1 MAWFNNLKIKTK
13 LMLSFG
19 AVLVLVLASS
29 VFAIVQ
35 VNRINAGYYNVIN
48 HPVAA
53 RAAILETQSYIRGF
67 RRTVKSMAMHAP
79 TDNTAAIYSLR
90 DEGLGFFDIAMQ
102 SINDYER
109 IVRTNSHLSDV
120 QIDARIQLS
129 SQLRD
134 LLQAYFDDIFYPVL
148 GLSLAGNHGAAL
160 DLLVAYDQIIYD
172 LITMSYTLADTAT
185 NVIETET
192 YSTFERANRLL
203 WEITIMNVAIFLVA
217 FIIALIISQI
227 ISKPVK
233 RLASVA
239 NEIALGNVNVNAN
252 ISNIS
257 KCEIGMLTH
266 SMLEVVGSVKTLLTD
281 LEYSTSQYEQGFY
294 SYRLEPSKFNGAF
307 SKVAENSNA
316 LLESISKEDKAL
328 LGLLTSFSHGNFSA
342 TVPDFPNERYVY
354 TENMTS
360 LQSNLQNIVG
370 DINSLAEAAAAGDF
384 SIDINTTRYEGAWKG
399 IAESLNDLVKKIKEP
414 LYEIEHNV
422 VLMSKGDFSM
432 IEGDFKG
439 HFKATADA
447 CNLNN
452 SITFAI
458 IEEISDVLST
468 IAAGDL
474 TASVKLDY
482 LGSYTPIKTALLSI
496 LESLNSTIKD
506 VQSAV
511 DQVALG
517 AAQIS
522 TTAMHLADGAQKQTA
537 AIEELSSSIT
547 LIHEKATEASHDASL
562 AKDDVTYSQ
571 ELTAT
576 GLGAVN
582 SMKDIMRKLDES
594 AVDMSKIID
603 VISNI
608 AFQTNLLALNAAVEA
623 ARAGEH
629 GKGFAVVAEEV
640 RSLAGRSSASASETA
655 DIIEQDGK
663 IVEEGIASS
672 NEVVSSF
679 ENIAN
684 KIAKISELISHIA
697 DVSGEQ
703 LGSIS
708 IINDSI
714 SEIARVVTDTAATA
728 QESAASSQELSS
740 QSEML
745 KQRMAFFKLK

>member
-29 VFAIVQ
+29 LFSIIQ
-35 VNRINAGYYNVIN
+35 VNRINAEYNNVIN

-53 RAAILETQSYIRGF
+53 RDAILLTQSYIRGF
-67 RRTVKSMAMHAP
+67 RRTVTGIVMYAP
-79 TDNTAAIYSLR
+79 TDNTAAIHRLR
-90 DEGLGFFDIAMQ
+90 DEGLGFFDEAMQ
-102 SINDYER
+102 SLNDYER
-109 IVRTNSHLSDV
+109 TIRTDRRLSPV
-120 QIDARIQLS
+120 QIDERIQLS

-134 LLQAYFDDIFYPVL
+134 LLQTYFDDIFYPVL
-148 GLSLAGNHGAAL
+148 ELSLEGNHGAAL
-160 DLLVAYDQIIYD
+160 DLLVANDETINQ
-172 LITMSYTLADTAT
+172 LIATTFSLADTAANLLESQAGRAFEMT
-185 NVIETET
+185 NT
-192 YSTFERANRLL
+192 NL
-203 WEITIMNVAIFLVA
+203 WTMAATSVLIVFV
-217 FIIALIISQI
+217 ALILALVIAQV

-233 RLASVA
+233 RLVSIA
-239 NEIALGNVNVNAN
+239 NEVARGNVDINAN
-252 ISNIS
+252 RSNIS

-266 SMLEVVGSVKTLLTD
+266 SILEVVGSVKNLLTD
-281 LEYSTSQYEQGFY
+281 LEYSTSQHMQGFY

-307 SKVAENSNA
+307 SKVAENSNV

-328 LGLLTSFSHGNFSA
+328 LGLLTSFSQGNFST

-354 TENMTS
+354 TKNMTS
-360 LQSNLQNIVG
+360 LQDNLRNIVG
-370 DINSLAEAAAAGDF
+370 DISGLVEAAAAGDF
-384 SIDINTTRYEGAWKG
+384 SIDINTARYEGGWKE
-399 IAESLNDLVKKIKEP
+399 IADSLNDLVKKIKEP

-458 IEEISDVLST
+458 IEEISDVLSA

-496 LESLNSTIKD
+496 LESLNNTIKD

-522 TTAMHLADGAQKQTA
+522 TTAMHLAEGAQKQTA

-547 LIHEKATEASHDASL
+547 LIHEKATEASNDASL

-640 RSLAGRSSASASETA
+640 RSLAGRSSTSASETA

-679 ENIAN
+679 ENIVN
-684 KIAKISELISHIA
+684 KIAKIFELISHIA

-708 IINDSI
+708 TINDSI
-714 SEIARVVTDTAATA
+714 SEIAGVVTDTAATA